1 MVSEKDLHALINR
14 HVKRILDYAQLAVPS
29 DKYPLLRTLVLDE
42 LGHSG
47 LCKELA
53 ELLARGGQ
61 SGK

>member
-1 MVSEKDLHALINR
+1 MISQAEFNKLIDR
-14 HVKRILDYAQLAVPS
+14 RVKRVLDYVELAVPM

-47 LCKELA
+47 LRKELA